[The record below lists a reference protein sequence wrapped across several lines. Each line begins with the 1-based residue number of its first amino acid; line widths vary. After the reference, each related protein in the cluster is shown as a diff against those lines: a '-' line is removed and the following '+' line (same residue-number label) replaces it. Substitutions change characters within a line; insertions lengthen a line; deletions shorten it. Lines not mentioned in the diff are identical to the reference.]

1 MSRFPWSPVTV
12 ERLLILR
19 AQGLKLSRI
28 ADELGTTSSTIEH
41 KLRRLRSQN
50 PSQGPAARGPL
61 IPSSRNSDP
70 LVGGVAPTE
79 HNENTDKMMRS
90 GLNEPRITLFAL
102 RPHHCRWIVSG
113 SGAGA
118 LYCGKPKAGTSPYCV
133 EHTERA
139 WQRLTTEAPA
149 RWTARRSH
157 LVRRT

>member
-50 PSQGPAARGPL
+50 PAQAPAACGPL
-61 IPSSRNSDP
+61 IPSSRSSDP

-79 HNENTDKMMRS
+79 HNECQSPIEMSLALPVRDVIRGPGDGLGLRIPGLLSS
-90 GLNEPRITLFAL
+90 G
-102 RPHHCRWIVSG
+102 
-113 SGAGA
+113 
-118 LYCGKPKAGTSPYCV
+118 
-133 EHTERA
+133 
-139 WQRLTTEAPA
+139 
-149 RWTARRSH
+149 
-157 LVRRT
+157 